1 MSGLPIVAMATESL
15 LLIPPESALDLHLRA
30 SYKLTFVSV
39 CVCEEV
45 GGGV

>member
-15 LLIPPESALDLHLRA
+15 RLIPPESALDLHLRA

-39 CVCEEV
+39 YVCEEV